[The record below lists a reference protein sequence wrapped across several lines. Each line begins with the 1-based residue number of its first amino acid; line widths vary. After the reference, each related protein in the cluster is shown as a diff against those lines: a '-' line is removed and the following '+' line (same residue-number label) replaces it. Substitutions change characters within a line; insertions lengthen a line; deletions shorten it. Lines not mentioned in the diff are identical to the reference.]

1 MQFGHWKKESIPEHC
16 CTTSFIDTYDERVY
30 IPKSFCVDYIEE
42 FHEEQGNGK
51 FTLIIKQEKKDVE
64 NVKIEGGYGA

>member
-1 MQFGHWKKESIPEHC
+1 MMREYTFP
-16 CTTSFIDTYDERVY
+16 RA
-30 IPKSFCVDYIEE
+30 FCVDYIEE